1 MSRLV
6 VVSNHIGHPRPGN
19 GGEGGLAVAM
29 RSALK
34 EYGGLWFGWSGNVAA
49 SDPSQPT
56 ITRSG
61 NTIFAT
67 LDLTQRDYRE
77 YYYGYGNRTLWPLF
91 HYRLDLTE
99 LSRRDFAGY
108 QRVNTLF
115 AHHLTALL
123 TPEDLIWVHDYHLI
137 PMAEQL
143 RRMGVEQ
150 HIGFFLHIPWPP
162 LQILLALPN
171 HRELVRALSAYD
183 LVGFQTAEDMHA
195 FCDYIEE
202 EVGGR
207 VSEETVYAFGR
218 TFRVGVF
225 PISIDTDEVAEFART
240 ASRGRQVERLTASL
254 QGRVLVIGVDR
265 LDYSKGIVERF
276 EAFEHLLRSYPEN
289 LGRVVLMQIAP
300 PSRADVPEYAEI
312 RHTLEMIAGRIN
324 GAYAEFDW
332 APVRY
337 LNKGFSRKVLTGF
350 LRAARVGM
358 VTPLRDGMNLVAK
371 EYVASQ
377 NPRDPGVLVLSR
389 FAGAAR
395 ELDSALIVNP
405 YDIEDVGEALQRAL
419 TMPLAERKDRWL
431 RMMNLL
437 RKRNVTAWR
446 QDFLSALAAVV
457 PA

>member
-1 MSRLV
+1 LRRLV
-6 VVSNHIGHPRPGN
+6 VVSNRVGRPRPSTA
-19 GGEGGLAVAM
+19 GEGGLAVAM

-34 EYGGLWFGWSGNVAA
+34 EYGGLWFGWSGNVAE

-56 ITRSG
+56 ITHAGS
-61 NTIFAT
+61 TIFAT

-115 AHHLTALL
+115 AHHLVSLL
-123 TPEDLIWVHDYHLI
+123 TPDDVIWVHDYHLI

-143 RRMGVEQ
+143 RHMGINQ
-150 HIGFFLHIPWPP
+150 RIGFFLHIPWPP

-171 HRELVRALSAYD
+171 HHEIVRALSAYD
-183 LVGFQTAEDMHA
+183 LVGFQTAEDVRA
-195 FCDYIEE
+195 FCEYIEE
-202 EVGGR
+202 EAGGR
-207 VSEETVYAFGR
+207 VSDGTVTAFGR
-218 TFRVGVF
+218 TFQVGAF
-225 PISIDTDEVAEFART
+225 PISIDTEEVAEFARN
-240 ASRGRQVERLTASL
+240 AAQGRQVERLAASL
-254 QGRVLVIGVDR
+254 HGRVLVIGVDR
-265 LDYSKGIVERF
+265 LDYSKGIVQRF

-289 LGRVVLMQIAP
+289 LGHVVLMQIAP

-312 RHTLEMIAGRIN
+312 RHSLEMIAGRIN

-337 LNKGFSRKVLTGF
+337 LNKGFSRKVLMGF
-350 LRAARVGM
+350 LRSARVGL

-377 NPRDPGVLVLSR
+377 NPDDPGVLVLSR

-419 TMPLAERKDRWL
+419 TMSIAERKDRWR

-437 RKRNVTAWR
+437 RKRDVTTWR
-446 QDFLSALAAVV
+446 QEFLNALAARV